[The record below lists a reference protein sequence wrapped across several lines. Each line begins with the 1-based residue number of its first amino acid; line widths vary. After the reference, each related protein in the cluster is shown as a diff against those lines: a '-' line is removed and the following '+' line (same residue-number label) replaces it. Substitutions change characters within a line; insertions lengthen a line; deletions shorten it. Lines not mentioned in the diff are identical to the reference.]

1 MVLEFNFVKE
11 SVFDRLNG
19 IFTIEPFEPK
29 VQVKIQ
35 IELEH
40 NVWGSKGLSPRR
52 NKRLQSNISRISQDG
67 AQPKT

>member
-67 AQPKT
+67 AEPQ

>member
-67 AQPKT
+67 AQPQ